1 MKSVAKS
8 CGTAFPCRKCCRRYI
23 SNKEMIMF
31 NLKRFVLSKKLITA
45 EIQAPMES
53 KAEKTGMRK
62 AVIWPRM

>member
-1 MKSVAKS
+1 
-8 CGTAFPCRKCCRRYI
+8 
-23 SNKEMIMF
+23 MIMF